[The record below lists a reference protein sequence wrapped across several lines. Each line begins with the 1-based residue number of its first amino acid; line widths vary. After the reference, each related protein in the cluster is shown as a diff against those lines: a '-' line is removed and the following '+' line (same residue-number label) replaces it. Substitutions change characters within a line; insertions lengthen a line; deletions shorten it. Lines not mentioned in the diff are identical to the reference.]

1 MTSLPT
7 IEYRTGNDL
16 DLDAVIALYRVSTL
30 GARRPVDDRE
40 RMRAM
45 IANANLVISAWAGP
59 VLVGIARS
67 LTDFAFCTYLSDMA
81 VHIDWQRQGIG
92 KELMR
97 RTQQAGGRA
106 TVFLFA
112 APAAVDYYPHVGLT
126 AGSGWYLKE
135 GEPVR

>member
-1 MTSLPT
+1 M

-16 DLDAVIALYRVSTL
+16 DLDAVIELYRLSTL

-45 IANANLVISAWAGP
+45 LANANLVISAWAGP
-59 VLVGIARS
+59 VLVGLARS

-81 VHIDWQRQGIG
+81 VHVDWQRQGIG
-92 KELMR
+92 RELMR

-112 APAAVDYYPHVGLT
+112 APAAVDYYPHVGFA
-126 AGSGWYLKE
+126 AGSGWLLKE
-135 GEPVR
+135 GQSVR

>member
-40 RMRAM
+40 RMGTM
-45 IANANLVISAWAGP
+45 LANANLVITAWSGP

-92 KELMR
+92 RELMQ
-97 RTQQAGGRA
+97 RTRLAGGRA
-106 TVFLFA
+106 TLFLFA
-112 APAAVDYYPHVGLT
+112 APAAVAYYPHVGFT

-135 GEPVR
+135 EDALR